1 MITPDNRIRI
11 VEEKLLSDNWAI
23 LKRTTLDYQRS
34 DGSWQTLVRETYDRG
49 NGATILLYN
58 RQRQTVILTRQ
69 FRYPAYVNGHH
80 GYLIETC
87 GGLLDKDDP
96 ETAIRHEVEQETGYA
111 VKNVQKVLEIFMSP
125 GSVTERVYFF
135 TGEYEADDRRS
146 EGGGLFDEGEDIGV
160 LEIPFAQ
167 AMAMVENGDIADGK
181 TVILLQY
188 AQIHGLMEQR
198 VLQPSSP

>member
-1 MITPDNRIRI
+1 MPASENRIRI

-23 LKRTTLDYQRS
+23 LKRTTLDFQRT
-34 DGSWQTLVRETYDRG
+34 DGTWQTLVRETYDRG

-58 RQRQTVILTRQ
+58 RQRKTVILTRQ

-96 ETAIRHEVEQETGYA
+96 EIAIRHEIEQETGYS
-111 VKNVQKVLEIFMSP
+111 VQNVRKVMEIFMSP

-135 TGEYEADDRRS
+135 VGEYEPDVRDS
-146 EGGGLFDEGEDIGV
+146 QGGGLFDEGEDIGV

-167 AMAMVENGDIADGK
+167 AIEMMGNGEIADGK
-181 TVILLQY
+181 TVILLQF
-188 AQIHGLMEQR
+188 AQIHRL
-198 VLQPSSP
+198 LD